1 MATFLQSALGE
12 AMLRLKT
19 ADVAGATDAIQRALV
34 GNALTPLDGSSG
46 HERKWIGIDA
56 TAPRRLGD
64 VLLAL
69 KAHRGRFELQALRPC
84 GSCRSEVGSRRDA
97 ARLHAGSG

>member
-34 GNALTPLDGSSG
+34 GNALVTLILPHLLYQ
-46 HERKWIGIDA
+46 
-56 TAPRRLGD
+56 RL
-64 VLLAL
+64 
-69 KAHRGRFELQALRPC
+69 RWQAEDRQP
-84 GSCRSEVGSRRDA
+84 
-97 ARLHAGSG
+97 